1 MSPNLNEFRNRRNTG
16 NLHCNVVILVSYI
29 SALNGMMEIE
39 KTKRKSTQHLKRCM
53 QQVVI

>member
-39 KTKRKSTQHLKRCM
+39 KTRENQLNT
-53 QQVVI
+53 